1 MDCIMDDCIMDD
13 CIRWLIQLFKNGLKI
28 KSEILNTLHTNKPQ
42 PMTDQS
48 PPHPPNGVTLQKLPD
63 GTVNPKYVDLLDED
77 KPIAGQKF
85 ACLSFISPEHI
96 IKQREHFFF
105 QAFVQHWDIHK
116 STDKFLQFLS
126 FVSYK
131 YGVKF
136 DKLTED
142 FQQFK
147 ESEKELIAKT
157 DIVDDYKSFLDQHEE
172 RLDEEFGAQHEFQTS
187 VRGLKVRGVF
197 PSQKE
202 AELRCKMLREV
213 DPHHDVFVG
222 PVGLWVP
229 FHPEAYKTG
238 RVEYMEDT
246 LNQLMS
252 DKKKNE
258 EQAKSEFDKRVKE
271 AKQKAIDE
279 NKALAAKSGNKLTQT
294 LNEQGELVG
303 VSQTTGTDFAVDR
316 DDGDGVVN
324 VSDIRNQLFNAENV
338 VLNPDQSDRGLSTL
352 THPPTQQ
359 DQTQTQTQ
367 TQTMEEVD

>member
-1 MDCIMDDCIMDD
+1 MHP
-13 CIRWLIQLFKNGLKI
+13 
-28 KSEILNTLHTNKPQ
+28 HTHNPTTQQ
-42 PMTDQS
+42 PNNPTTQQPKFMSDSSQ
-48 PPHPPNGVTLQKLPD
+48 PPKGVTLQKLSD

-116 STDKFLQFLS
+116 SSEKFLQFLS

-147 ESEKELIAKT
+147 ESEKEVIAKT
-157 DIVDDYKSFLDQHEE
+157 DILDDYKTFLDQNEE
-172 RLDEEFGAQHEFQTS
+172 RLDEEFGAKHEFQTS

-197 PSQKE
+197 SSQKE

-213 DPHHDVFVG
+213 DPNHDVFVG

-258 EQAKSEFDKRVKE
+258 EQAKSEFDKRVKD
-271 AKQKAIDE
+271 AKQKAIEE
-279 NKALAAKSGNKLTQT
+279 NKRLAEKSGNKLTQT
-294 LNEQGELVG
+294 LNEDGELVG
-303 VSQTTGTDFAVDR
+303 VSQSQGTDFAVDADADEATTIEDVR
-316 DDGDGVVN
+316 K
-324 VSDIRNQLFNAENV
+324 QLFSAENV
-338 VLNPDQSDRGLSTL
+338 VLNPDRSDRGLSSL
-352 THPPTQQ
+352 THVPTAA
-359 DQTQTQTQ
+359 
-367 TQTMEEVD
+367 MEEVD

>member
-1 MDCIMDDCIMDD
+1 M
-13 CIRWLIQLFKNGLKI
+13 
-28 KSEILNTLHTNKPQ
+28 SESNSESNSEPK
-42 PMTDQS
+42 
-48 PPHPPNGVTLQKLPD
+48 GVTLQKLSD

-96 IKQREHFFF
+96 IKQREHFLF
-105 QAFVQHWDIHK
+105 QEFVQHWDIHK
-116 STDKFLQFLS
+116 SSEKFLQFLS

-147 ESEKELIAKT
+147 EAEKEAIAKS
-157 DIVDDYKSFLDQHEE
+157 DILDDYKTFLDQHEE
-172 RLDEEFGAQHEFQTS
+172 RLNEEFGAKHEFQTS
-187 VRGLKVRGVF
+187 VRGIKVRGVF
-197 PSQKE
+197 ASQKE

-213 DPHHDVFVG
+213 DPNHDVFVG

-246 LNQLMS
+246 LNQLMNE
-252 DKKKNE
+252 KKKNE

-271 AKQKAIDE
+271 AKQKAIEE
-279 NKALAAKSGNKLTQT
+279 NKRLAEQSGNKLTQT
-294 LNEQGELVG
+294 LNEEGELVG
-303 VSQTTGTDFAVDR
+303 VTTSQGTDFAVDADETATLEDVR
-316 DDGDGVVN
+316 K
-324 VSDIRNQLFNAENV
+324 QLFSGENV
-338 VLNPDQSDRGLSTL
+338 VLHPDQSDHGLSSL
-352 THPPTQQ
+352 GKQ
-359 DQTQTQTQ
+359 
-367 TQTMEEVD
+367 

>member
-1 MDCIMDDCIMDD
+1 MAA
-13 CIRWLIQLFKNGLKI
+13 
-28 KSEILNTLHTNKPQ
+28 SASAQ
-42 PMTDQS
+42 P
-48 PPHPPNGVTLQKLPD
+48 PKGVTMQKLPD
-63 GTVNPKYVDLLDED
+63 GTVNSKYVDLLDED

-96 IKQREHFFF
+96 IQQRDHYFF
-105 QAFVQHWDIHK
+105 QKFVEHWDIHK
-116 STDKFLQFLS
+116 SSEKFLQFLS

-147 ESEKELIAKT
+147 ESEKELIVKT

-172 RLDEEFGAQHEFQTS
+172 RLDAEFGAEHEFQTS
-187 VRGLKVRGVF
+187 VRGIKVRGVF

-202 AELRCKMLREV
+202 AELRCKMLREA
-213 DPHHDVFVG
+213 DPNHDVFVG

-238 RVEYMEDT
+238 RVEYMEET

-252 DKKKNE
+252 EKKKNE

-271 AKQKAIDE
+271 AKQKAIEE
-279 NKALAAKSGNKLTQT
+279 NKRLAEQSGNKLTQT
-294 LNEQGELVG
+294 LNEDGELVG
-303 VSQTTGTDFAVDR
+303 VSQSQGTDFAVDADETVEGISL
-316 DDGDGVVN
+316 DDV
-324 VSDIRNQLFNAENV
+324 RKQLFNAENV
-338 VLNPDQSDRGLSTL
+338 VLHPDRSDHGLSAL
-352 THPPTQQ
+352 TSSAATSHTNL
-359 DQTQTQTQ
+359 
-367 TQTMEEVD
+367 EEVD